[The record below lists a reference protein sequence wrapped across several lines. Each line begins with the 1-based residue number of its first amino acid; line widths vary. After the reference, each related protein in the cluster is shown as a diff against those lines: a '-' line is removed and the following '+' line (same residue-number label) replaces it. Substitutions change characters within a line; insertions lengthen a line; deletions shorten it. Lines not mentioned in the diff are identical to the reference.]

1 MTALPEGNRSSLL
14 SSVPV
19 FASLAA
25 DQIDTLAH
33 RLVRRSC
40 TAGETIFLRG
50 DAGSSLA
57 ILVAGRVALR
67 LTSAQGR
74 EITLAILEPGEMFGE
89 LSLLDGKARSTDA
102 IAFEACEMLILH
114 RRDVLPF
121 LQDSPSACMAMLD
134 MLSDRLRRTSEQLE
148 AVALFP
154 LSTRLAR
161 LLLAMG
167 RMEGADRSPKGILLP
182 AVFSQRDL
190 GQLIGASR
198 EKVNQ
203 QLRQWIALNILT
215 QSAGRLLI
223 REPETLADMAE
234 ADYA

>member
-1 MTALPEGNRSSLL
+1 
-14 SSVPV
+14 
-19 FASLAA
+19 
-25 DQIDTLAH
+25 
-33 RLVRRSC
+33 
-40 TAGETIFLRG
+40 
-50 DAGSSLA
+50 
-57 ILVAGRVALR
+57 
-67 LTSAQGR
+67 
-74 EITLAILEPGEMFGE
+74 
-89 LSLLDGKARSTDA
+89 
-102 IAFEACEMLILH
+102 
-114 RRDVLPF
+114 
-121 LQDSPSACMAMLD
+121 MLD

-167 RMEGADRSPKGILLP
+167 CMEGADRSADGILLP